1 MYTYT
6 DFFLQSKDSDIGSIA
21 VWTWRGRAALAPAV
35 CYSMLRCVA
44 VGVLLYV
51 AFCCRCGLERSS
63 DTSASSVLHYIAVCY
78 SQRVVVCCSTLQFA
92 AESANWRGHIYIY
105 VHIYISWSQLFA
117 INWCMSYSGIYHVL
131 QSVALCCSV
140 LQSATYIP
148 HKAYRVYANLGKKRQ
163 TQLSHDFS
171 NNDNTS
177 NHHHQVKQHKP
188 SY

>member
-1 MYTYT
+1 MRKGYVCPAYVCVFIYMYEYIHIHIYIYMYTYT

-105 VHIYISWSQLFA
+105 VHIYIS
-117 INWCMSYSGIYHVL
+117 
-131 QSVALCCSV
+131 
-140 LQSATYIP
+140 
-148 HKAYRVYANLGKKRQ
+148 
-163 TQLSHDFS
+163 
-171 NNDNTS
+171 
-177 NHHHQVKQHKP
+177 
-188 SY
+188 